1 MMRATI
7 FILKVGFGVVAIVVY
22 LTVGWALG
30 LIVVFVWVVGLL
42 LAARRTE
49 RAYEDF
55 IRCPR
60 GHVVAQY
67 GVGRCGACGATSE
80 GSLWECLH
88 CGALHGFVNCQV
100 CGLSVANP
108 MFGRGL

>member
-1 MMRATI
+1 MRAMI
-7 FILKVGFGVVAIVVY
+7 FTLKVSLGVVAIAVY
-22 LTVGWALG
+22 LAVGWVAG
-30 LIVVFVWVVGLL
+30 LIVVAVWVVGLL
-42 LAARRTE
+42 VAAWRTE

-67 GVGRCGACGATSE
+67 GVGRCGGCGATSE
-80 GSLWECLH
+80 GSLWECAH
-88 CGALHGFVNCQV
+88 CGAVHGFVSCPT

-108 MFGRGL
+108 MFGR